1 MYPNPNPGQ
10 MKRSCRALRYM
21 YAYAT
26 ITQHIALLHWVFED
40 CAFNFTFLSLILSN
54 GILALFSRHLHTHKQ
69 PIFNPQRET
78 TADREAEKSHM
89 AGQEKKIFM
98 GSLWSIHI
106 AGTHNRHSRSLKTC
120 VRITGR
126 SNWPYGQLLGK
137 ASMSECS
144 KPSDACGRYVSR
156 IRIVPFIHSPSV
168 FVHQQDT

>member
-26 ITQHIALLHWVFED
+26 ITQHIALLHWMFEV
-40 CAFNFTFLSLILSN
+40 CAFNFMLLPLILSIS
-54 GILALFSRHLHTHKQ
+54 ILAPFSRHPHRQ

-78 TADREAEKSHM
+78 TADREAEESHGRTGETDIHGIAM
-89 AGQEKKIFM
+89 IYIHRRHTHLSFQIFQDTR
-98 GSLWSIHI
+98 LHDRPIQL
-106 AGTHNRHSRSLKTC
+106 TSRAAC
-120 VRITGR
+120 R
-126 SNWPYGQLLGK
+126 K

-144 KPSDACGRYVSR
+144 KSSNTCGRYVSW

-168 FVHQQDT
+168 FDL